1 MRFLKLRRMSYS
13 KKNLREVEDFAPK
26 AGFGEV
32 QEAHFAN
39 EDLETEGTG
48 LAYHVVK
55 PGQRGLAHRHD
66 QAEEVYVVLS
76 GSGRVKL
83 DDEVVEL
90 AALDAVRVAP
100 QVVRAFEGGP
110 DGLEIL
116 VFGPRHKGDGE
127 ILKEDV
133 WGDA

>member
-1 MRFLKLRRMSYS
+1 MSYS

-39 EDLETEGTG
+39 DDLETEGTG

-83 DDEVVEL
+83 DDEIEEIGP
-90 AALDAVRVAP
+90 LDAIRIAP
-100 QVVRAFEGGP
+100 TVIRAFEAGP
-110 DGLEIL
+110 DGLEL
-116 VFGPRHKGDGE
+116 VVFGPRHHGDGE
-127 ILKEDV
+127 VLQAWWTD
-133 WGDA
+133 